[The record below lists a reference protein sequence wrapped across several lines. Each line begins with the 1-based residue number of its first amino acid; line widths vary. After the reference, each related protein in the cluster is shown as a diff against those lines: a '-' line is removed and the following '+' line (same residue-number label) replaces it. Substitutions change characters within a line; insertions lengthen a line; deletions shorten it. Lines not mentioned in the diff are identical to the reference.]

1 MGMWFDTAANA
12 LAQSLD
18 FMGEEFD
25 YLGNTYKGV
34 INETNTSEVLNFGGF
49 ETHISCEIYM
59 QKRGFPIPQ
68 KGDRLT
74 IRGVER
80 RIVRTADH
88 PIAWSIY
95 LEDVFR

>member
-1 MGMWFDTAANA
+1 MATWFDISANA

-18 FMGEEFD
+18 CMGEEFD
-25 YLGNTYKGV
+25 YLGQTYKGV

-59 QKRGFPIPQ
+59 QKRGFPTPA

-74 IRGVER
+74 IRGIER

-88 PIAWSIY
+88 PNAWSIY
-95 LEDVFR
+95 LEDVSR